1 MQANKGKGTKPELLL
16 AKAMWQLGLRYR
28 KNSKTVFG
36 KPDFSFKKYKVAV
49 FVDGEFWHGK
59 DWESR
64 KSDIKSNREF
74 WLIKIERNIRRDKEV
89 TGRLKAEGW
98 KVFRFWGREVVRNP
112 QVFAEKVQRAIYG
125 QQLSDKIKEQDGNQK
140 WEKKE
145 IGHKKKL

>member
-1 MQANKGKGTKPELLL
+1 MDRLNPEQRRKCMQANKSKGTKPELLL

-59 DWESR
+59 DWET
-64 KSDIKSNREF
+64 KKAVIKGNREF
-74 WLIKIERNIRRDKEV
+74 WIAKIERNMRRDEEV

-98 KVFRFWGREVVRNP
+98 TVFRFWGQEVVKDPEIHARKI
-112 QVFAEKVQRAIYG
+112 QEAVYG
-125 QQLSDKIKEQDGNQK
+125 KQQHSNQFK
-140 WEKKE
+140 APP
-145 IGHKKKL
+145 